1 MNESGEWRRNDKA
14 ARSTRTEIR
23 QPICT
28 IARGALSLR
37 ERLKHIVKKRVR
49 SGRHRHCEELLRR
62 SNPAF
67 LVALDCFVASLLAM
81 TGLNLQHRQAARL
94 GAARKC
100 LVERGQFVLAQ
111 RQLAGRGVV
120 GGVLH

>member
-1 MNESGEWRRNDKA
+1 MNESGERPRNDKA

-23 QPICT
+23 QPICA

-37 ERLKHIVKKRVR
+37 EPLKHIVKKRVR
-49 SGRHRHCEELLRR
+49 SGRHRHCEE
-62 SNPAF
+62 P
-67 LVALDCFVASLLAM
+67 
-81 TGLNLQHRQAARL
+81 LQHRQAARL
-94 GAARKC
+94 GAAWKR

-111 RQLAGRGVV
+111 RQRTGRRVV